1 MSLKN
6 VLYKKYGIMISEAE
20 ASYYAYLLSNSKKK
34 YDYLNVLNEFID
46 NCTTRYFGKNKV
58 KVITKELIKEEIG
71 RDKHTPRGRGTA
83 PDGKGASGNITA
95 AQLLGDNG
103 IDVEEENGVSDDDVI
118 IEGEE
123 IIQDD
128 IQIIGEDP
136 LINQDPD
143 DIRIFMLSTRAG
155 GLGNYH

>member
-20 ASYYAYLLSNSKKK
+20 ASYYTYLLSNSKKK

-103 IDVEEENGVSDDDVI
+103 IDVEEATDTVNGKGIAYIRDDNGNSKNIPMEPDELHVFTQTMKVSAI
-118 IEGEE
+118 AK
-123 IIQDD
+123 
-128 IQIIGEDP
+128 
-136 LINQDPD
+136 
-143 DIRIFMLSTRAG
+143 S
-155 GLGNYH
+155 

>member
-103 IDVEEENGVSDDDVI
+103 IDVEEATDTVNGKGIAYIRDDNGNSKNIPMEPDELHVFTQTMKVSAI
-118 IEGEE
+118 AK
-123 IIQDD
+123 
-128 IQIIGEDP
+128 
-136 LINQDPD
+136 
-143 DIRIFMLSTRAG
+143 S
-155 GLGNYH
+155 